1 MTVCKSELKQCNG
14 ILIFTV
20 KIILNMKILH
30 CSPRNANTALLSN
43 HSASLLM
50 IHEGHSK
57 LSEREYHSM
66 FLLYKTFKCLV
77 IV

>member
-43 HSASLLM
+43 HSASFYVFALQNFQMPRNSLNYFFSAFLSTNLL
-50 IHEGHSK
+50 
-57 LSEREYHSM
+57 
-66 FLLYKTFKCLV
+66 FL
-77 IV
+77 